1 MSVEV
6 DDINLSPEPDQADA
20 HEAEQLA
27 LLPEQPLVPRL
38 RHVRLDRLPPDEE
51 LVGPPPD
58 RTLVDSIKRLG
69 LLEPVLLTGSSK
81 PGGRAHGGLR
91 VLDGRRRVKAAR
103 RAGLRDIPC
112 LVVEAAGLV
121 GSTVAVAKHATRR
134 ANLAAEL
141 AAVERM
147 AATGR
152 SEQEI
157 AAATGLAPQSIR
169 QRLRLRGLHPDLR
182 AALASGSLSAHAAME
197 AVRLPRAA
205 QAGLAETLREQ
216 GKLTAR
222 DLADAR
228 RARAATGAASL
239 PFGALTA
246 TPSAVDPGAGPD
258 WRGDGQERKGQQ
270 DGAAPPGSAMAP
282 AWPVAATD
290 RLSGLIAAALT
301 ALAFLEGLHD
311 AGAPAAADG
320 LRQALEAFAQ
330 QPAIA
335 PTAAGRG
342 KRDEAAA

>member
-1 MSVEV
+1 MGAETI
-6 DDINLSPEPDQADA
+6 DIDLSPEPEHADA
-20 HEAEQLA
+20 REAEQLA

-58 RTLVDSIKRLG
+58 RSLVESIKHLG

-81 PGGRAHGGLR
+81 PDDRAHSGLR

-103 RAGLRDIPC
+103 RAGLREIPC
-112 LVVEAAGLV
+112 LVVETAGLV

-134 ANLAAEL
+134 DNLAAEL
-141 AAVERM
+141 AAVESM

-157 AAATGLAPQSIR
+157 AAATGLGPERVR

-182 AALASGSLSAHAAME
+182 AALASGTLSAHAATE
-197 AVRLPRAA
+197 AVRLPGSA
-205 QAGLAETLREQ
+205 QEDLADRLRER

-228 RARAATGAASL
+228 RARAAVGAASL

-246 TPSAVDPGAGPD
+246 TPSADDPAAGPD
-258 WRGDGQERKGQQ
+258 WHGDGRERQGQQ
-270 DGAAPPGSAMAP
+270 EGAAPSGSGIAP
-282 AWPVAATD
+282 AWPDGATD
-290 RLSGLIAAALT
+290 RVSNLIGAALA
-301 ALAFLEGLHD
+301 ALAYLEGLHD
-311 AGAPAAADG
+311 AGALAAADG
-320 LRQALEAFAQ
+320 LREAIGAFAQ
-330 QPAIA
+330 QPVIS
-335 PTAAGRG
+335 
-342 KRDEAAA
+342 EAAAGPDTRREAAA